1 MPTIQC
7 ICGHRFSGESWSHDG
22 TVYCPR
28 CGQALAPVN
37 QAQSSMAGSVPPVV
51 QAGQPIPSA
60 SMPGPQP
67 GNQAAIVGFIL
78 SLLSLFG
85 CLILAPV
92 SLFVSLRGLK
102 MENERGLAIAG
113 IVIGSI
119 QSVVLLGAVA
129 YFAVVAIAVGGLFAA
144 MATITGDAMVEF
156 DRMVSTETALD
167 EAQRR
172 IVQYGNDEG
181 EWPDQET
188 GNAIVSEL
196 VDGWGNAIVF
206 EEDQGG
212 WLVASAGADG
222 IPGTFDDIERRRP
235 SSDFLDPPELEDPL
249 PLSVSPSPEVDTIE
263 SLDEALQ
270 RAESKRTTDV
280 LLGMKWLRENEPV
293 PMRRKEVV
301 ESMLALHQQPLARR
315 QAVEVIQKWVS
326 ETEMQAVY
334 DHLQTLERAGRNVED
349 RELVKILGEAD
360 SPTWLLGLVN
370 HPSTDLRLEARRR
383 LQGREGI
390 DGEWVEQ
397 CVADLQK
404 DDRCEHAMEWLENA
418 EVIIE
423 QRDAICTAINPFLQA
438 DDFRQ
443 RRAALQVLRRWGPL
457 PVNIDA
463 LADVGALDLLVT
475 IHDKRVLERLGEMLK
490 RWPVD
495 FHKAAAE
502 MRRIGPA
509 SETYIWPI
517 IADSNHV
524 IAGQALQLLGDVGT
538 EKSIAQ
544 IEPLLKQP
552 LLQSQA
558 RNCIQRIQQAQRDPE
573 QW

>member
-7 ICGHRFSGESWSHDG
+7 TCGNRFSGESWSHDG

-37 QAQSSMAGSVPPVV
+37 QTSGAMTGAVPPVV
-51 QAGQPIPSA
+51 HGGQPIAST

-67 GNQAAIVGFIL
+67 SNQAAIVGFIL

-119 QSVVLLGAVA
+119 QSVVLLGVVA

-156 DRMVSTETALD
+156 DRMLSTETALD
-167 EAQRR
+167 EAERR
-172 IVQYGNDEG
+172 IVQYSNAEG
-181 EWPDQET
+181 EWPEQEV
-188 GNAIVSEL
+188 GNAIVGEI
-196 VDGWGNAIVF
+196 VDGWGNAVF
-206 EEDQGG
+206 FEKDHES
-212 WLVASAGADG
+212 WWVASAGNDG
-222 IPGTFDDIERRRP
+222 IPGTFDDVERRRP
-235 SSDFLDPPELEDPL
+235 ANDFLDSDGPEDPL
-249 PLSVSPSPEVDTIE
+249 PVFPSPSSEADTIE
-263 SLDEALQ
+263 SVEEALQ
-270 RAESKRTTDV
+270 RTASSKPSDV
-280 LLGMKWLRENEPV
+280 LLGLRWLRENDPV
-293 PMRRKEVV
+293 PLQRKHVV
-301 ESMLALHQQPLARR
+301 ESMLALCQQPHARR
-315 QAVEVIQKWVS
+315 QAVEVIQKWVY
-326 ETEMQAVY
+326 ETEMQAVQ
-334 DHLQTLERAGRNVED
+334 DHLQKLEGGGSSVED
-349 RELVKILGEAD
+349 RELVRILGEAE
-360 SPTWLLGLVN
+360 SSHGLLGLVN
-370 HPSTDLRLEARRR
+370 HPLADLRLEARRL
-383 LQGREGI
+383 LQQREGI
-390 DGEWVEQ
+390 HGEWVDQ
-397 CVADLQK
+397 SVADLQK
-404 DDRCEHAMEWLENA
+404 NDRCEYAMQWLERA
-418 EVIIE
+418 EVIAE
-423 QRDAICTAINPFLQA
+423 KKNVICRAVNPLVKA

-475 IHDKRVLERLGEMLK
+475 IHDKRVLEKLGEMLE

-495 FHKAAAE
+495 FQKAAAE

-509 SETYIWPI
+509 SETYIWPM
-517 IADSNHV
+517 IANSNHV
-524 IAGQALQLLGDVGT
+524 IASQALQLLGDVGS

-544 IEPLLKQP
+544 IEPLLEQP
-552 LLQSQA
+552 LLRSQA

-573 QW
+573 EW